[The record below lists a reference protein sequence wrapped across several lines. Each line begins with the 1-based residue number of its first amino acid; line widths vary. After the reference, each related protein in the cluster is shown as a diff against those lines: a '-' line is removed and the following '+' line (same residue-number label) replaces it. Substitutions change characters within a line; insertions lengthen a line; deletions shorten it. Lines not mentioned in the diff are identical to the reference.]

1 MKELD
6 NTLESE
12 RTANARDM
20 KLAKED
26 INRLNRQIAEM
37 EREQARPAATSSSGS
52 SAMVERMKAEVTD
65 LLQELRRLQD
75 KQDELIAER
84 EADQDT
90 IRELEEDVLFNKK
103 RYEAAKTELRN

>member
-1 MKELD
+1 
-6 NTLESE
+6 
-12 RTANARDM
+12 M

-103 RYEAAKTELRN
+103 RYEAAKTELRNLKREPFPNHIGRDDRI